1 MITKIGN
8 AAVKGGSKFAKK
20 LGIGAVA
27 ASPFVLAAGW
37 NAPERYRSS
46 MSYRDPMNNEYY
58 REPGI
63 FYDSL
68 KRNPYVNN
76 A

>member
-1 MITKIGN
+1 MITKVGN
-8 AAVKGGSKFAKK
+8 SVVHGGVKAGGGLKYALPALPFAMIAAWK
-20 LGIGAVA
+20 
-27 ASPFVLAAGW
+27 
-37 NAPERYRSS
+37 APERYRAS
-46 MSYRDPMNNEYY
+46 MSYANPMNNEYY